1 MFRGSREY
9 KNETVTRIA
18 NSVYTVLEK
27 ETKDNSSLKLL
38 ENKKAQAQKSASN
51 IIKAI
56 EEGII
61 TEQTKTRLKELE
73 MQINQYDFE
82 IDKEKQ
88 KTQQYLSREQIK
100 NYISSKFSANSTDL
114 QFRKMIVNTFIREI
128 VFFED
133 KLIITYNFAPPTET
147 VAIDAKATIEIEKQS
162 ESAFSFY
169 QNYSSILSKGA
180 PKRT

>member
-1 MFRGSREY
+1 
-9 KNETVTRIA
+9 
-18 NSVYTVLEK
+18 
-27 ETKDNSSLKLL
+27 
-38 ENKKAQAQKSASN
+38 
-51 IIKAI
+51 
-56 EEGII
+56 
-61 TEQTKTRLKELE
+61 

-88 KTQQYLSREQIK
+88 KTHQYLSREQIK
-100 NYISSKFSANSTDL
+100 NYISSKFNANSTDL

-128 VFFED
+128 IFFED

-180 PKRT
+180 PKKDA

>member
-1 MFRGSREY
+1 M
-9 KNETVTRIA
+9 
-18 NSVYTVLEK
+18 
-27 ETKDNSSLKLL
+27 L
-38 ENKKAQAQKSASN
+38 ENKKAQAQKSAGN

-88 KTQQYLSREQIK
+88 KTYQYLSREQIK

-114 QFRKMIVNTFIREI
+114 QFRK
-128 VFFED
+128 
-133 KLIITYNFAPPTET
+133 
-147 VAIDAKATIEIEKQS
+147 
-162 ESAFSFY
+162 
-169 QNYSSILSKGA
+169 
-180 PKRT
+180 

>member
-1 MFRGSREY
+1 MILRL
-9 KNETVTRIA
+9 I
-18 NSVYTVLEK
+18 
-27 ETKDNSSLKLL
+27 
-38 ENKKAQAQKSASN
+38 KKSK
-51 IIKAI
+51 
-56 EEGII
+56 
-61 TEQTKTRLKELE
+61 
-73 MQINQYDFE
+73 
-82 IDKEKQ
+82 

-100 NYISSKFSANSTDL
+100 NYISSKFNANSTDL

-180 PKRT
+180 RQKRNANGVSFFCL